1 MDIKSYSEAM
11 ERLESIMSRI
21 NSGAVDIDT
30 LSDNL
35 REAQE
40 LIKICREKLY
50 KVDEDVKKIIESI
63 DDNNE

>member
-1 MDIKSYSEAM
+1 MDIKSYAEAV

-21 NSGAVDIDT
+21 NNGAVDIDT

-40 LIKICREKLY
+40 LIKICRDKLY
-50 KVDEDVKKIIESI
+50 KVDEDVKKIIENI
-63 DDNNE
+63 DANEE

>member
-1 MDIKSYSEAM
+1 MDIKSYAEAV

-21 NSGAVDIDT
+21 NNGAVDIDT

-40 LIKICREKLY
+40 LIKICRDKLY
-50 KVDEDVKKIIESI
+50 KVDEDVKKIIENI
-63 DDNNE
+63 DDNEE

>member
-1 MDIKSYSEAM
+1 MDIKSYAEAV

-21 NSGAVDIDT
+21 NNGAVDIDT

-40 LIKICREKLY
+40 LIKICRDKLY
-50 KVDEDVKKIIESI
+50 KVDEDAKKIIENI
-63 DDNNE
+63 DDNEE